1 MAIVST
7 QKQGLRVPPVALAL
21 RKLEAKSNRSG
32 KQVAM
37 ANHFPRS
44 ENYTKRDD
52 GCVFDFSANLA
63 NPFVL
68 SRGRPLDPDKGALFK
83 CILLT
88 GIRVNTNSG
97 HVRSGNTQV
106 LE

>member
-7 QKQGLRVPPVALAL
+7 QKQVLRVPPVALAL
-21 RKLEAKSNRSG
+21 RKLEAKSNRLG
-32 KQVAM
+32 KPVAM

-44 ENYTKRDD
+44 ENYTKRND
-52 GCVFDFSANLA
+52 GCVFDFSTNLA

-68 SRGRPLDPDKGALFK
+68 SRVRSLNPDKGALFK
-83 CILLT
+83 CILLS
-88 GIRVNTNSG
+88 GIRVITNSG

>member
-7 QKQGLRVPPVALAL
+7 QKQALRVTPVALAPT
-21 RKLEAKSNRSG
+21 KLEAKSNRLG
-32 KQVAM
+32 KPVAM

-83 CILLT
+83 CILLS
-88 GIRVNTNSG
+88 GLRVITNSG
-97 HVRSGNTQV
+97 HVRPGNTQV

>member
-7 QKQGLRVPPVALAL
+7 QKQGLRVTPVALAPS
-21 RKLEAKSNRSG
+21 KLEAKSNLLG
-32 KQVAM
+32 KPVAM

-44 ENYTKRDD
+44 KDYTRRND

-68 SRGRPLDPDKGALFK
+68 RRGRPLDPDEGALFK
-83 CILLT
+83 CILLS
-88 GIRVNTNSG
+88 GIRVITNSG
-97 HVRSGNTQV
+97 HVKSGNPRV

>member
-1 MAIVST
+1 MAILFT
-7 QKQGLRVPPVALAL
+7 QKQVLRVTPVALVP
-21 RKLEAKSNRSG
+21 RKLEAKSNRLG
-32 KQVAM
+32 KPVAT
-37 ANHFPRS
+37 ANNFPRS
-44 ENYTKRDD
+44 KDYTKRND

-68 SRGRPLDPDKGALFK
+68 TKGRPLNPDKGALFK
-83 CILLT
+83 CILLS
-88 GIRVNTNSG
+88 GIRVITNSG

>member
-7 QKQGLRVPPVALAL
+7 QKQVLRVTPVALVP
-21 RKLEAKSNRSG
+21 RKLEAKSNRLG
-32 KQVAM
+32 KPVAM

-44 ENYTKRDD
+44 KDYTKRND
-52 GCVFDFSANLA
+52 GCVLDFSANLT

-83 CILLT
+83 CILLS
-88 GIRVNTNSG
+88 GIRVITNSG

>member
-7 QKQGLRVPPVALAL
+7 QRQVLRATPVAVAP
-21 RKLEAKSNRSG
+21 RKLEAKSNRLA
-32 KQVAM
+32 KPVAM

-44 ENYTKRDD
+44 KDYMKRND

-68 SRGRPLDPDKGALFK
+68 SRGRPLDPDEGALFK
-83 CILLT
+83 CIPLSE
-88 GIRVNTNSG
+88 IRVITNSG
-97 HVRSGNTQV
+97 HVKSGNPQV

>member
-7 QKQGLRVPPVALAL
+7 QKQVLRVPPVALAL
-21 RKLEAKSNRSG
+21 RKLEAKSNRLG
-32 KQVAM
+32 KPVAM

-44 ENYTKRDD
+44 KEYARRND

-68 SRGRPLDPDKGALFK
+68 SRGRPLDPDEGALFK
-83 CILLT
+83 CIPLSE
-88 GIRVNTNSG
+88 IRVITNSG

>member
-7 QKQGLRVPPVALAL
+7 QKQVLRVTPVALVP
-21 RKLEAKSNRSG
+21 RKLEAKSNRLG
-32 KQVAM
+32 KPVAM

-44 ENYTKRDD
+44 ENYSKRND
-52 GCVFDFSANLA
+52 GCVFDFSAILA

-88 GIRVNTNSG
+88 GIRVITNSG

>member
-7 QKQGLRVPPVALAL
+7 QTQVLRGTPVAVAP
-21 RKLEAKSNRSG
+21 RKLEAKSNRLA
-32 KQVAM
+32 KPVAM

-44 ENYTKRDD
+44 KDYMKRND
-52 GCVFDFSANLA
+52 GCGFDFSSNLA

-68 SRGRPLDPDKGALFK
+68 SRGRPLDPHEGALFK

-88 GIRVNTNSG
+88 GIRVITNSG
-97 HVRSGNTQV
+97 HVREGNTQF